1 MGIWASAIMNREMMI
16 KMIMIMRMMMSLMTV
31 HELRRLYLDKEMM
44 IMLMRMTITMMLPCV
59 LS

>member
-1 MGIWASAIMNREMMI
+1 MMIMMIMNREI
-16 KMIMIMRMMMSLMTV
+16 IINMIMIMRMMMSLMTV

-44 IMLMRMTITMMLPCV
+44 IMLVRMTITMMLPCV

>member
-1 MGIWASAIMNREMMI
+1 MMIMNREI
-16 KMIMIMRMMMSLMTV
+16 IINMIMIMRMMMSLMTV
-31 HELRRLYLDKEMM
+31 HELRRLYLDKDMM